1 MVNVLTF
8 STRAFEA
15 HFRLQIRQRPDIA
28 EHVTALDAMDAEE
41 IILEAECLGS
51 MTALVLAAEE
61 ERAVRLRRGKVLH
74 SCIRDLSRLNEE
86 QFS

>member
-1 MVNVLTF
+1 MVNVLTL

-28 EHVTALDAMDAEE
+28 EHVTALDAMDADE

-61 ERAVRLRRGKVLH
+61 ERAARRGLVDC
-74 SCIRDLSRLNEE
+74 SRIRDLSRLDEE

>member
-1 MVNVLTF
+1 MVNVLTL

-15 HFRLQIRQRPDIA
+15 HFRQQIRQRPDIA
-28 EHVTALDAMDAEE
+28 EHVTALDAMDADE

-61 ERAVRLRRGKVLH
+61 ERAARLRRV